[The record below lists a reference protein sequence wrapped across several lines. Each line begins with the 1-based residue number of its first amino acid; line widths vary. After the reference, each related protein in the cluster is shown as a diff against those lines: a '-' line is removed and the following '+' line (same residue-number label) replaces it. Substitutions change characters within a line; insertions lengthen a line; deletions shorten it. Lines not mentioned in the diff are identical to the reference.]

1 MQKLVENNA
10 SFQHMDP
17 LTANIINDVT
27 HAGLK
32 LKENEKG
39 EIDMCLAIS
48 GMKEDARREGIQEG
62 IQEGETLILTLIQ
75 KLFAEGRSEE
85 IQKIAEDEV
94 YRNRLLKEYG
104 LKKDSCPG
112 QK

>member
-1 MQKLVENNA
+1 
-10 SFQHMDP
+10 
-17 LTANIINDVT
+17 
-27 HAGLK
+27 
-32 LKENEKG
+32 
-39 EIDMCLAIS
+39 MCLAIS
-48 GMKEDARREGIQEG
+48 GMKEDARKEGILEGIQKGREEGTQKG

-85 IQKIAEDEV
+85 IKKIAEDEV